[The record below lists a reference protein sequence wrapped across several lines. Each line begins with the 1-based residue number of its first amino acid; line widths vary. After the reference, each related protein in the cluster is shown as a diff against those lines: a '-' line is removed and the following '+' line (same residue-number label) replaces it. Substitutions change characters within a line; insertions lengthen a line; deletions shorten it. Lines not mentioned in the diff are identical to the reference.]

1 MNKLLLKKL
10 NHWYEEDAHDKI
22 IDRFLEIPESDRD
35 YDIISHLARAYNNL
49 NYFEEA
55 IEQLFLIKEKG
66 IDDPLWHHR
75 MGYACFYLENYEYAL
90 KEFKI
95 AHNLDKNDQIIK
107 SFLDMKKVHIF
118 MKNNYLEE
126 IDN

>member
-10 NHWYEEDAHDKI
+10 NYWYEEDAHDKI
-22 IDRFLEIPESDRD
+22 IERILEIPESERD

-49 NYFEEA
+49 DNFEEA
-55 IEQLFLIKEKG
+55 IEQLFIIKEKG

-75 MGYACFYLENYEYAL
+75 LGYAYFYLGNQEDAL
-90 KEFKI
+90 KEFEI
-95 AHNLDKNDQIIK
+95 AHKLDKNDQKIK
-107 SFLDMKKVHIF
+107 SFLEMAKVHIF